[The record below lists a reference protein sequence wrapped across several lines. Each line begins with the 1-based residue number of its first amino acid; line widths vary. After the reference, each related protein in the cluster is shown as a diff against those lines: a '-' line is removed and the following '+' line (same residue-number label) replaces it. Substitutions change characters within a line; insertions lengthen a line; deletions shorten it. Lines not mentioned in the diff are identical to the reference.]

1 MVTFCL
7 LLFVTNIDLADGDI
21 AYGDELGAGFIINL
35 EIGYLCRI
43 VGILEIENDFETDIF
58 SDFLEYPVTL
68 RQFSRIKRRSD
79 NCLNKPY

>member
-43 VGILEIENDFETDIF
+43 VGILKIENDFETDIC
-58 SDFLEYPVTL
+58 
-68 RQFSRIKRRSD
+68 QFFGVLGTRDERTQNTCSRTVVFCSV
-79 NCLNKPY
+79 L